1 MPTGYDLEQHSY
13 ILNTELESREVLS
26 QDTNKLPIIA
36 YVSPLLEVQNK
47 TFKLILRSRKEKPPG
62 SALKILRGHYPTKY
76 RLANQ

>member
-47 TFKLILRSRKEKPPG
+47 TFKLI
-62 SALKILRGHYPTKY
+62 
-76 RLANQ
+76 